1 MSADNNLWKQI
12 REMGAVLSP
21 TTFADT
27 AALLAPTALRA
38 DGLTIE
44 RDLVYGPHERHRLD
58 LFHVPDDAAGK
69 SVLVYVHG
77 GGFVQ
82 GDKRAPGLP
91 FYDNFG
97 AWAAQT
103 GAVGVTVT
111 YRLAPQ
117 HPWPAGAEDLAAA
130 VDLLQ
135 AQVSARGGDPKSIFL
150 VGQSAGAAHV
160 ASYLATPALH
170 RGPQVAGAVLL
181 SGLYDLATFER
192 GPLEAAYYGTD
203 PAGFAAKSA
212 LAGLLETPVPCLFSI
227 AEYDPPRF
235 QQQAALLVG
244 HWFAKRGGLPRL
256 LYLPDH
262 NHLSPALAIG
272 RPGDV
277 LSREIQAFVARHQHA
292 HRDGAGAA

>member
-1 MSADNNLWKQI
+1 MNADHNVWKQI
-12 REMGAVLSP
+12 RELGTALAP

-27 AALLAPTALRA
+27 AAILAPTALRP
-38 DGLTIE
+38 DGLTTE
-44 RDLVYGPHERHRLD
+44 RDLAYGPHERHRLD
-58 LFHVPDDAAGK
+58 LFHAPDGTRDK
-69 SVLVYVHG
+69 PVLVYVHG

-97 AWAAQT
+97 AWAALT

-130 VDLLQ
+130 LDLLQ
-135 AQVSARGGDPKSIFL
+135 AQVAARGGDPQSIFL

-170 RGPQVAGAVLL
+170 RGSAVAGAVLL

-192 GPLEAAYYGTD
+192 GPLETAYYGAD
-203 PAGFAAKSA
+203 PADFGAKSS
-212 LAGLLETPVPCLFSI
+212 LSGLLETPVPCMFSV
-227 AEYDPPRF
+227 AEYDPPKF
-235 QQQAALLVG
+235 QQQAQLLVER
-244 HWFAKRGGLPRL
+244 WFTKRGGWPHL

-262 NHLSPALAIG
+262 NHLSPALAVG
-272 RPGDV
+272 RPNDL
-277 LSREIQAFVARHQHA
+277 LSQEIKAFVARHRA
-292 HRDGAGAA
+292 PRSNEASAT